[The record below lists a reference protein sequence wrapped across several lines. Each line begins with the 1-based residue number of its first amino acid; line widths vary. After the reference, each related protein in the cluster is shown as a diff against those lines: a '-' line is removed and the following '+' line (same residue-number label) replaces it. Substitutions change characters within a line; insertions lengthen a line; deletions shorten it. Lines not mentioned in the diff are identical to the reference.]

1 MSDSQQGQINPLQG
15 ENNPLKKYYRQPKQF
30 VKLPSEYKFYP
41 VGTVEVPES
50 GEVAVYPMTAKDEL
64 LFKTPDAL
72 LNGEAT
78 VRVIQSCVP
87 AIKNA
92 WAMPS
97 IDVDTVLLSIRMAT
111 YGQKMS
117 MKVIIPNTKI
127 EKDFDLDLQLGLDKL
142 LQARY
147 DSKTFYEDME
157 INLKPLTY
165 AQFTKAS
172 LKTFEE
178 QRLANVIADQNVPEE
193 QKVKQFQTSLNALT
207 EINMDM
213 VTDTIESIKVDG
225 QTVTDRKMIADFVA
239 NASKDF
245 FASIMK
251 HLEQQRDKFQLPTI
265 KEKATEEEKKQGAP
279 DEYDVPIMFDTS
291 NFFG

>member
-1 MSDSQQGQINPLQG
+1 MSDLQQGQ
-15 ENNPLKKYYRQPKQF
+15 NNPLKKYYRQPKQF
-30 VKLPSEYKFYP
+30 IKLPSEYEFYP
-41 VGTVEVPES
+41 EGTVDVPES

-97 IDVDTVLLSIRMAT
+97 IDIDAVLMAIRMAT
-111 YGQKMS
+111 YGQRMS
-117 MKVIIPNTKI
+117 MKVVIPNTKI
-127 EKDFDLDLQLGLDKL
+127 EKEFDLDLQQGLDKL
-142 LQARY
+142 LNARY
-147 DSKTFYEDME
+147 DKKAFFEDME
-157 INLKPLTY
+157 IELRPLNY

-178 QRLANVIADQNVPEE
+178 QRIANVVADQTIPEE
-193 QKVKQFQTSLNALT
+193 EKVKQFQTSFNKLT
-207 EINMDM
+207 DINLDM
-213 VTDTIESIKVDG
+213 VTDTISSIKVDG

-239 NASKDF
+239 NSSKQF
-245 FASIMK
+245 FSTVLK
-251 HLEQQRDKFQLPTI
+251 HLEKQRDKFQLPTI
-265 KEKATEEEKKQGAP
+265 VQKSTEEEKKQGAP
-279 DEYDVPIMFDTS
+279 DQYEVPVMFDTS
-291 NFFG
+291 NFFE

>member
-1 MSDSQQGQINPLQG
+1 MNDLQQGQ
-15 ENNPLKKYYRQPKQF
+15 NNPLKKYYRQPKQF
-30 VKLPSEYKFYP
+30 IQLPSEYKFYP
-41 VGTVEVPES
+41 EGTIDVPES

-97 IDVDTVLLSIRMAT
+97 IDVDAVLLAIRMAT
-111 YGQKMS
+111 YGQKMA
-117 MKVIIPNTKI
+117 MKVTIPNTSI
-127 EKDFDLDLQLGLDKL
+127 EKDFDLDLQVGMDKL
-142 LQARY
+142 LTARY
-147 DSKTFYEDME
+147 ETKTYYEDME
-157 INLKPLTY
+157 IELRPLNY

-178 QRLANVIADQNVPEE
+178 QRLSNVIADQNVPEE
-193 QKVKQFQTSLNALT
+193 EKVKQFQKSFNTLT
-207 EINMDM
+207 DINMDM
-213 VTDTIESIKVDG
+213 VTDTINSIKVDG
-225 QTVTDRKMIADFVA
+225 QTVTDRAMIRDFVS
-239 NASKDF
+239 NSSKEF
-245 FASIMK
+245 FGSILK
-251 HLEQQRDKFQLPTI
+251 HLETQRDKFQLPPI
-265 KEKATEEEKKQGAP
+265 KQTSTDEEKKQGAP
-279 DEYDVPIMFDTS
+279 EEYDVPIMFDTS